1 MEFEDKATIAIL
13 AIFIFCLAFVANET
27 ISGMQV
33 APGTGDQ
40 GRGQPSCVD
49 SDGGVNP
56 GLKGHIR
63 QTDARGRITIQED
76 SCADANHVLEQI
88 CGSSPRLLACDYGCR
103 EGACLPRMKLI
114 KKDEPN
120 INKELA
126 QIVQR
131 QAEQQREEQQRA
143 EQQRSA
149 RQRQCI
155 VDCNKQMTEC
165 SKYCL
170 LTIFVVASCQRD
182 CAYDSLTCMSR
193 C

>member
-1 MEFEDKATIAIL
+1 MEFEDKATIAFL
-13 AIFIFCLAFVANET
+13 AIFVLCLAFVANET

-49 SDGGVNP
+49 SDGGANP
-56 GLKGHIR
+56 CIKGNIH
-63 QTDARGRITIQED
+63 QTDAQGRITVQED

-88 CGSSPRLLACDYGCR
+88 CGSNPRILVCDYGCI
-103 EGACLPRMKLI
+103 EGACLPRIKLI
-114 KKDEPN
+114 KKEEPN
-120 INKELA
+120 INKEIA

-131 QAEQQREEQQRA
+131 RAEQQREAQQRA

-165 SKYCL
+165 SKYCV
-170 LTIFVVASCQRD
+170 LTIFMVDICQQD
-182 CAYDSLTCMSR
+182 CAYDSLTCMSK